1 MKIPERL
8 DAYLK
13 LMRVDRPIG
22 WLLLLWPTL
31 WALWLAAGDI
41 PEPRLLVIFI
51 GGVLLMRAAGCIAN
65 DLADR
70 DLDGYV
76 RRTEGR
82 PLVAGKVTVH
92 EAVMLLAILLT
103 CAFVLVL
110 LTNVLTIQLSFIAV
124 GLAIIYPF
132 MKRVTYLP
140 QVVLGAAFGWAI
152 PMAFAATLN
161 TVPPLAWLIFTAT
174 MIWVLI
180 YDTMYAMVDRE
191 DDIKIGIRSTAIL
204 FGTMDRTLI
213 GLLQLGFV
221 GALGLI
227 GHRAELGTAF
237 GLSIAVVAMLFLW
250 QQRLIADRDPDGCFK
265 AFLNNNY
272 VGLAVFVGIVA
283 DVYGRTGA

>member
-1 MKIPERL
+1 
-8 DAYLK
+8 
-13 LMRVDRPIG
+13 
-22 WLLLLWPTL
+22 
-31 WALWLAAGDI
+31 
-41 PEPRLLVIFI
+41 
-51 GGVLLMRAAGCIAN
+51 MRAAGCIAN

-82 PLVAGKVTVH
+82 PLVAGKVTVQ

-161 TVPPLAWLIFTAT
+161 SVPPLAWLIFTAT
-174 MIWVLI
+174 LVWVLI

-204 FGTMDRTLI
+204 FGNMDRTLI
-213 GLLQLGFV
+213 GMLQLGFV

-227 GHRAELGTAF
+227 GHRAELGTAY
-237 GLSIAVVAMLFLW
+237 GLSIAVVAVLFLW
-250 QQRLIADRDPDGCFK
+250 QQRLIADRQPDACFR

-272 VGLAVFVGIVA
+272 VGLVVFVGIVV
-283 DVYGRTGA
+283 DLYGRTESL